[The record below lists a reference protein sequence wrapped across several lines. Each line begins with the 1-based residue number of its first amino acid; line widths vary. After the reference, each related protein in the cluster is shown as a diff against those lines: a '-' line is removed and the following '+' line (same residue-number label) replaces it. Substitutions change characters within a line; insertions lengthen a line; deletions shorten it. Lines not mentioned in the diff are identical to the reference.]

1 MGFDGDG
8 DVIKFEI
15 FVYLLLFL
23 IFIIGEWSV
32 GLVEMLDFES

>member
-32 GLVEMLDFES
+32 ELVEMLDFES